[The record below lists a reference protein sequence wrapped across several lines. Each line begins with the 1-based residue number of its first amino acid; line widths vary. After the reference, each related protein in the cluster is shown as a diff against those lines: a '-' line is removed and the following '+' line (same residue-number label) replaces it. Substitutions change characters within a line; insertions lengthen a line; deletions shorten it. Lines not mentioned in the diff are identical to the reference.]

1 VPKTNYIE
9 LPDCEPIPIL
19 YEDRSVIAID
29 KPPGWM
35 LIPHSWQKTDHN
47 LQAAIA
53 SSIAARDFWASSRGL
68 KFLRHVHRLDADTSG
83 ILLFAKSP
91 RGVETFSDLFEGR
104 KMEKMYLAV
113 VTNAPKQNEW
123 TCELKLAPDPR
134 HIGKIRVDPR
144 MGKDS
149 ETHFKVL
156 ETRGRFSLIEA
167 RPVTGR
173 THQIRVHLLE
183 SGLPIV
189 GDELY
194 GKLERNLP
202 LGLRAMA
209 LAYSDP
215 FTRRRV
221 QIRAPGESFLKK
233 FGFAPPPETLR
244 RDDAI
249 KTGPV
254 RGPGIAEVKHGVGGG
269 KIGEGDPVDGIGR

>member
-1 VPKTNYIE
+1 MPGAFPSRRKRNGGNKIFSPDVPKTNFIE

-35 LIPHSWQKTDHN
+35 LVPHSWQKTSFN

-53 SSIAARDFWASSRGL
+53 SSIAGRDFWARSRSL

-91 RGVETFSDLFEGR
+91 RGVETFSDLFEDR
-104 KMEKMYLAV
+104 RMEKTYWAV
-113 VTNAPKQNEW
+113 VFGTPKEKQW
-123 TCELKLAPDPR
+123 TCTLKLAPDPR
-134 HIGKIRVDPR
+134 QFGKMKVDPGE
-144 MGKDS
+144 GKAC
-149 ETHFKVL
+149 ETHFRLL
-156 ETRGRFSLIEA
+156 ETRGKFSLIEA

-194 GKLERNLP
+194 GRREGKLP
-202 LGLRAMA
+202 LGLRAMT

-215 FTRRRV
+215 FTKRRME
-221 QIRAPGESFLKK
+221 IHAPMTEFLEQ
-233 FGFAPPPETLR
+233 FGFAPPPQ
-244 RDDAI
+244 
-249 KTGPV
+249 PV
-254 RGPGIAEVKHGVGGG
+254 
-269 KIGEGDPVDGIGR
+269 

>member
-1 VPKTNYIE
+1 VPKPNFIE

-29 KPPGWM
+29 KPRGWM
-35 LIPHSWQKTDHN
+35 LVPHSWQKTSFN

-53 SSIAARDFWASSRGL
+53 SSIAGRDFWARSRSL

-104 KMEKMYLAV
+104 KMEKAYLAV
-113 VTNAPKQNEW
+113 VTGAPKQNEW
-123 TCELKLAPDPR
+123 TCRLKLAPDPR
-134 HIGKIRVDPR
+134 HFGKMKVDAR
-144 MGKDS
+144 AGKEA

-156 ETRGRFSLIEA
+156 ETRGKFSLVEA

-194 GKLERNLP
+194 GKREGKLP
-202 LGLRAMA
+202 LGLRAKQ

-215 FTRRRV
+215 FTKRRV
-221 QIRAPGESFLKK
+221 EIRAPMEEFLKE
-233 FGFAPPPETLR
+233 FGFASSP
-244 RDDAI
+244 A
-249 KTGPV
+249 
-254 RGPGIAEVKHGVGGG
+254 
-269 KIGEGDPVDGIGR
+269 